1 MYSVYFIK
9 KTEQHAAQSTAL
21 RERDHLSKFRSLDHV
36 SSVIHFSAVL
46 LFAVQPLNP
55 ERWTLNLKR
64 LRFLFINL
72 VESGPHGSK

>member
-55 ERWTLNLKR
+55 ER
-64 LRFLFINL
+64 
-72 VESGPHGSK
+72 